1 MAHDLR
7 ARVMPPREGH
17 STDRKPT
24 FFNIV
29 ASSILLLLVQGQPAN
44 ASPTY
49 RWVDDNGNPVLRDR
63 PPPTGTPCTE
73 IEIKTGLK
81 RYANSTT
88 GAPEPPSATTELT
101 KQQSTALAVADVSE
115 SVLPSA
121 CQSECAAL
129 DADIERLTNYP
140 RIIVRDEVGEEH
152 LLSPEERAIRLEEA
166 LTFAETFCRR

>member
-1 MAHDLR
+1 M
-7 ARVMPPREGH
+7 
-17 STDRKPT
+17 DRKPT

-29 ASSILLLLVQGQPAN
+29 TSSILLLLLQGQSAD
-44 ASPTY
+44 ASTTY
-49 RWVDDNGNPVLRDR
+49 RWVDDKGNPVLSDR
-63 PPPTGTPCTE
+63 PPPTGTPYTE

-81 RYANSTT
+81 RYAESTT
-88 GAPEPPSATTELT
+88 EAPEPPSVTPELT
-101 KQQSTALAVADVSE
+101 TQQSPALAVADVNE

-121 CQSECAAL
+121 SQRECAAL

-166 LTFAETFCRR
+166 LAFAETFCRR

>member
-1 MAHDLR
+1 M
-7 ARVMPPREGH
+7 
-17 STDRKPT
+17 
-24 FFNIV
+24 
-29 ASSILLLLVQGQPAN
+29 LLVQAQPAN

-121 CQSECAAL
+121 SQSECAAL

-152 LLSPEERAIRLEEA
+152 LLSPEERATHLEEA

>member
-1 MAHDLR
+1 M
-7 ARVMPPREGH
+7 
-17 STDRKPT
+17 DRKPT
-24 FFNIV
+24 FFHIA
-29 ASSILLLLVQGQPAN
+29 ASSMLVLLLQGQPAD
-44 ASPTY
+44 ATPTY

-81 RYANSTT
+81 RYAKSTT
-88 GAPEPPSATTELT
+88 AATEPPSVTTELRA
-101 KQQSTALAVADVSE
+101 QQGTALAVTDVNE

-140 RIIVRDEVGEEH
+140 RIIVRDEVG
-152 LLSPEERAIRLEEA
+152 
-166 LTFAETFCRR
+166 

>member
-1 MAHDLR
+1 M
-7 ARVMPPREGH
+7 
-17 STDRKPT
+17 DRKPT

-29 ASSILLLLVQGQPAN
+29 TSSILLLLLQGQSAD
-44 ASPTY
+44 ASTTY
-49 RWVDDNGNPVLRDR
+49 RWVDDKGNPVLSDR
-63 PPPTGTPCTE
+63 PPPTGTPYTE

-81 RYANSTT
+81 RYAESTT
-88 GAPEPPSATTELT
+88 EAPEPPSVTTELT
-101 KQQSTALAVADVSE
+101 TQQSTALAVADVNE

-121 CQSECAAL
+121 SQRECAAL

-166 LTFAETFCRR
+166 LAIAETFCRR

>member
-1 MAHDLR
+1 M
-7 ARVMPPREGH
+7 
-17 STDRKPT
+17 DRKAT
-24 FFNIV
+24 FFHIA
-29 ASSILLLLVQGQPAN
+29 ASSMLLLFLQGQLAD

-49 RWVDDNGNPVLRDR
+49 RWVDDKGNPVLSDR
-63 PPPTGTPCTE
+63 PPPTGTPYRE

-81 RYANSTT
+81 RYAESTT
-88 GAPEPPSATTELT
+88 EAPEPPSVTIELT
-101 KQQSTALAVADVSE
+101 TQQSTALAVADVNE

-121 CQSECAAL
+121 SQRECAAL

-166 LTFAETFCRR
+166 LAFAETFCRR